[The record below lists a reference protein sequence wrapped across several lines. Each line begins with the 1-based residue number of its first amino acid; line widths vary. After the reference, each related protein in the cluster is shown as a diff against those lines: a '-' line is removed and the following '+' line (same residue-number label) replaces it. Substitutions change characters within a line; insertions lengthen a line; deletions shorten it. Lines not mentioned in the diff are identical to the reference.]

1 MSKRI
6 IVGEGSYGCVH
17 KPSIHCDKAPS
28 PGFNYDDHVSKILK
42 TKYAKKELEEFLI
55 IHHIDPSEDYHL
67 GNPILCKPRLD
78 EEVIKDIKRCKHLD
92 NFDNESEKD
101 EYSLLLLKYGGPD
114 IKALCSKYL
123 DKYLATKKQEK
134 VNTIILEIH
143 NLIKGLQVFRK
154 NNIIHYDIKPQNI
167 LFNNKTGKMKYIDF
181 GLTKTRKEIIE
192 LCEKNENKLAIYHW
206 SYPLDNAFLNYREY
220 DKYKTR
226 NKVRRNFWKKELSEI
241 IINDSK
247 INTLELPITKPD
259 TFKILF
265 SYLDLDNKV
274 PPTNTQHGYIDSF
287 FVGFNELIDNES
299 KDFVISKIL
308 DSIDIYGLGF
318 SMQYLV
324 NTLQRKDYI
333 DIAVYRRLS
342 EFFSKMYSFNPLLR
356 VTDLQVLVD
365 EYENILLEIGVLT
378 SLKKHFKNNII
389 ANGSPKIDMS
399 LKSESS
405 DSSSKSL
412 SKELEQVANM
422 DVTDFS
428 IEVNCGEN
436 KEWNPLKKRCTK
448 KCKQGYKRNALFKCT
463 KNIKRVSNSN
473 SKGGTKKKRYYNNKK

>member
-17 KPSIHCDKAPS
+17 KPSIHCDKSPS

-55 IHHIDPSEDYHL
+55 IHRIDPSEDYHL
-67 GNPILCKPRLD
+67 GNPILCKPKLD
-78 EEVIKDIKRCKHLD
+78 EEVVKDIKRCKHLD
-92 NFDNESEKD
+92 NFDSETEKD
-101 EYSLLLLKYGGPD
+101 DYSLLLLKYGGPD

-123 DKYLATKKQEK
+123 DKYLETQKEEK
-134 VNTIILEIH
+134 VYKIIIEIH

-181 GLTKTRKEIIE
+181 GLTKTRQEVIK

-206 SYPLDNAFLNYREY
+206 SYPLDNAFLNDKEY
-220 DKYKTR
+220 DKYKGR
-226 NKVRRNFWKKELSEI
+226 NKARRNFWKKELSEI
-241 IINDSK
+241 IVNNSK

-265 SYLDLDNKV
+265 SYLDLENRV
-274 PPTNTQHGYIDSF
+274 PPNNTQYGYIDSF
-287 FVGFNELIDNES
+287 FYGFNQLIDNES
-299 KDFVISKIL
+299 KEVVVNKII

-318 SMQYLV
+318 SMQYLI
-324 NTLQRKDYI
+324 NCLQRKGHI
-333 DIAVYRRLS
+333 TINVYTRLS

-356 VTDLQVLVD
+356 VTDLQQLVD

-378 SLKKHFKNNII
+378 SLKKHFENNVVS
-389 ANGSPKIDMS
+389 NGSPKINIS
-399 LKSESS
+399 TKSESS
-405 DSSSKSL
+405 VKSL
-412 SKELEQVANM
+412 SKELENEANL
-422 DVTDFS
+422 DVTEFS

-448 KCKQGYKRNALFKCT
+448 KCKQGYKRNADFKCT
-463 KNIKRVSNSN
+463 KNKKTD
-473 SKGGTKKKRYYNNKK
+473 SKGGTKKKKHYKTN